1 MEFPDKDETD
11 SEMATQEFNFKPEE
25 RVQQDLPTDLFSKV
39 LLMVWTYMI
48 FLNTQSIYMITY
60 IVS

>member
-11 SEMATQEFNFKPEE
+11 SEMATQEFNFQPEK

-48 FLNTQSIYMITY
+48 FLNTHSIYMITY